1 MHDAAWAG
9 GAVKDADHKSATK
22 LAAQNAVA
30 TKPAGARALEV
41 GVEYKEGGAFP
52 QKDLGPVAAQLK
64 TVLTGPLGLAE
75 ADVTTLDPEE
85 HTKEGVTRCECVSVS
100 SYFLYS
106 IF

>member
-1 MHDAAWAG
+1 M
-9 GAVKDADHKSATK
+9 
-22 LAAQNAVA
+22 
-30 TKPAGARALEV
+30 
-41 GVEYKEGGAFP
+41 
-52 QKDLGPVAAQLK
+52 AAQLK